1 MIQNEINYRG
11 CGCKKTKPVVK
22 PQSSNTQTQTNTQS
36 NNNQGG
42 N

>member
-1 MIQNEINYRG
+1 MA
-11 CGCKKTKPVVK
+11 CGCKKKPVVK
-22 PQSSNTQTQTNTQS
+22 PTNTNTQTQTNTQS